1 MANTGYSY
9 AYACPSA
16 LDEPARRL
24 GLQTSG
30 GQALVSPG
38 PHPRFFTGFLAQPG
52 AAAAGLLAVARVA
65 QERYIHSP
73 SELIARDPVV
83 TCNGDRLRFESFSG
97 CGGVYARL
105 DVLSEALDGEVHDR
119 GTTNVDI
126 NEPLRRAL
134 ARVGGGD
141 PLHLAV
147 GPDELAVTT
156 LDGREVEKKVPLP
169 PRWLRGFAETQVILA
184 RCDLRA
190 DLTATEAVR
199 FLRSLPAGSAG
210 GSAGTRVARGR
221 WRGAQW
227 VVPAGRGVRIDTE
240 PVPGAVCLA
249 GAHRLGALA
258 PLLRYV
264 RGLRA
269 YGPAVTAGS
278 LPCASAWEVDLP
290 GMRLT
295 LGLSPE
301 AHRGFSGEGAVLEAL
316 AAGADGDADLIGA
329 LLAFEPRVETD
340 SLAERSGLTAPRV
353 REALVRLGT
362 MGRVGYDLAEAA
374 YFHRELPYDPGRAER
389 DNPRLRDARALVA
402 AGAVTVDGDLVTVW
416 VTDHARQ
423 VRFAADGGASCTCD
437 WWEKYRGSRG
447 SCKHVLAARIARD
460 GAAAPGGPSWPAGR
474 ATDATVPAATSA
486 SAGSAAGR
494 ADVAGRVGRGRAG
507 DPR

>member
-9 AYACPSA
+9 AYASPSA

-65 QERYIHSP
+65 QERYVLAG
-73 SELIARDPVV
+73 SEVTMLRDPVV
-83 TCNGDRLRFESFSG
+83 TCSGDRLRFESFSG

-119 GTTNVDI
+119 GTTNVDV

-156 LDGREVEKKVPLP
+156 LNGREVEKKVPLP
-169 PRWLRGFAETQVILA
+169 PRWLRGFAETQVLMA

-190 DLTATEAVR
+190 ELGATEAVR
-199 FLRSLPAGSAG
+199 FLRALPAGSVTSGAT
-210 GSAGTRVARGR
+210 GSGARVARGR

-227 VVPAGRGVRIDTE
+227 VLPAGRGLRVSGE
-240 PVPGAVCLA
+240 PAPGAVCLA

-269 YGPAVTAGS
+269 YGPGVTHGS
-278 LPCASAWEVDLP
+278 LPCPSAWEIGLP
-290 GMRLT
+290 GMRLV
-295 LGLSPE
+295 LALSPE

-316 AAGADGDADLIGA
+316 AGGADGDADLIGA

-340 SLAERSGLTAPRV
+340 LLAERSGLTAQRV
-353 REALVRLGT
+353 REALIRLGT

-374 YFHRELPYDPGRAER
+374 YFHRELPYDAGRAER

-402 AGAVTVDGDLVTVW
+402 GGAVTLDGDLAVVR
-416 VTDHARQ
+416 VSDHVQR
-423 VRFAADGGASCTCD
+423 VRFGPGGSASCTCE
-437 WWEKYRGSRG
+437 WWQKYRDSRG
-447 SCKHVLAARIARD
+447 LCKHVLAARMARN
-460 GAAAPGGPSWPAGR
+460 GAAAPAPALSAVAGAR
-474 ATDATVPAATSA
+474 AWAPAPAA
-486 SAGSAAGR
+486 
-494 ADVAGRVGRGRAG
+494 RGEVR
-507 DPR
+507 